1 MASSYL
7 RLAVHRV
14 AQHYYLITSVID
26 SNVEGCRIIVRK
38 SGENK
43 FPSIRLADIP
53 VAADGGSNS
62 NTKFVI
68 KQRPQASFI
77 SGGDSSGA
85 ASGSGSNASKSMEER
100 NEEYNKARA
109 RIFRHEQEQRAYDEL
124 LEVEK
129 RKTAKVIEVRESA
142 STPEQGRQRMNA
154 GSGSNSCS
162 SSSSSSGGSGSK
174 ADKDQSSKSRQKVAI
189 FRDREKD
196 RKDPDYDRNYD
207 RYKFLAEVT
216 TFVDAFLCIC
226 RYSQR
231 FDPGFGLNQPPAFG
245 MQARYTPV
253 VNYNTEFP
261 QLGCPPVRQMPPQ
274 VTSQS
279 GWRHAYQQH
288 QDMMRAPA
296 PFNPPPPRVSPHTNM
311 ATYMSQY
318 PYPRPSMAYHYSSQV
333 SQCAATLTVFVVTP
347 QKPQAKTCEAAASNQ
362 ASKQGITQSFE
373 MDMYEACEIPWKA
386 TQPS

>member
-1 MASSYL
+1 MAGMNPPMELRSEENEDACPDSWELADLEESMKRLVPAGCSLGLHKESGGGDDDSAQIDEFLREALQNPHDRMTILRLEHDVERFVRNPKQFQLEFPPMASSYL

-129 RKTAKVIEVRESA
+129 RKTAKVVEVRESA

-174 ADKDQSSKSRQKVAI
+174 TDKDQSSKSRQKVAI

-207 RYKFLAEVT
+207 RY
-216 TFVDAFLCIC
+216 
-226 RYSQR
+226 SQR
-231 FDPGFGLNQPPAFG
+231 FDPGFGLNQPPAF
-245 MQARYTPV
+245 AWLSSCKA
-253 VNYNTEFP
+253 N
-261 QLGCPPVRQMPPQ
+261 
-274 VTSQS
+274 
-279 GWRHAYQQH
+279 
-288 QDMMRAPA
+288 
-296 PFNPPPPRVSPHTNM
+296 
-311 ATYMSQY
+311 AT
-318 PYPRPSMAYHYSSQV
+318 
-333 SQCAATLTVFVVTP
+333 
-347 QKPQAKTCEAAASNQ
+347 ASNQ
-362 ASKQGITQSFE
+362 SIGLEARIPTTPGYDASPGTV
-373 MDMYEACEIPWKA
+373 
-386 TQPS
+386 